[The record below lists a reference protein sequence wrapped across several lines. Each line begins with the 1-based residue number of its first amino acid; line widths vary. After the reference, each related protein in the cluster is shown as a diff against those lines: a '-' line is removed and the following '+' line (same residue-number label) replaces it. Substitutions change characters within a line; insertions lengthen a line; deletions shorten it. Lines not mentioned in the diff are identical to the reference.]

1 MAVGLEDVLEGIDR
15 ISKQYEACGRNF
27 QVAILQLGGDVH
39 ERISLWVVA
48 AVGIN
53 GISLSMKWTGM
64 LGLTLIG

>member
-27 QVAILQLGGDVH
+27 QVAILQLGGHVH
-39 ERISLWVVA
+39 ERIT
-48 AVGIN
+48 AVGVN